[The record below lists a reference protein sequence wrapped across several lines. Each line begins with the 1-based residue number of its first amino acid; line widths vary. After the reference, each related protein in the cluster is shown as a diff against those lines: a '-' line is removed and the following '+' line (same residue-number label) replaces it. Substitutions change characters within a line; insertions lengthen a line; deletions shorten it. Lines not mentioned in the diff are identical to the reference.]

1 MDDAEFR
8 RQERTL
14 MRLIGVCFLAFALG
28 MALWLYNEHSGNI
41 VHRALPP
48 AQQGP

>member
-14 MRLIGVCFLAFALG
+14 IRLIGVCMLAFALG
-28 MALWLYNEHSGNI
+28 MALWLYNERSGNI
-41 VHRALPP
+41 SHRAIPP
-48 AQQGP
+48 VQKAD